1 MVEAGSYGSSLELW
15 EGFEEMGE
23 GVAFFVGTWSKERD
37 LGLWNNWNGVVL
49 RFGDDGIDL

>member
-1 MVEAGSYGSSLELW
+1 MGEAGSYGSSLELW

-23 GVAFFVGTWSKERD
+23 GVFVGSWSNERD